1 MSEEGKDIH
10 PSHHHLLH
18 RREEQP
24 PQYGTFQGVANYPQ
38 PVIGFPQPVPPPG
51 ATNAPPHF
59 YAHGYQ
65 AVPGASPFSM
75 LVFSGGYYY
84 YFAWIIL
91 IVDQEQWLK
100 DFGENSS

>member
-1 MSEEGKDIH
+1 MSEQGKDSH

-24 PQYGTFQGVANYPQ
+24 PQYGTFQGVVNYSQ

-51 ATNAPPHF
+51 ATDAPPHF

-75 LVFSGGYYY
+75 VVFCGGYYY
-84 YFAWIIL
+84 YYYYFAGIIL
-91 IVDQEQWLK
+91 IVEQEQ
-100 DFGENSS
+100 